1 MSVSRAGFLPTASS
15 VLIRSDSLWLR
26 CALPVALQED
36 IRCGMRH
43 TPNIFVAHLDSPG
56 SLTQCRRR
64 WHRPRRTTDD
74 CRLRKAV
81 GSVIFSNY
89 WRPVARRTARR
100 GRPGRRT
107 SVRLCVW
114 KGLNSE
120 VRQFLGN
127 FSVLALWGLASYPSP
142 SKSLRSSAP
151 PNRQLGAKM
160 QGTF

>member
-1 MSVSRAGFLPTASS
+1 MLSANSDEILQMSDEEDARAPLDKTDSTDGPTCIKPCSS
-15 VLIRSDSLWLR
+15 EPLGR
-26 CALPVALQED
+26 
-36 IRCGMRH
+36 G
-43 TPNIFVAHLDSPG
+43 
-56 SLTQCRRR
+56 
-64 WHRPRRTTDD
+64 
-74 CRLRKAV
+74 RLRKAV